1 MDSAPLGPELGGRGW
16 GQAGEMAGEVA
27 RDGGKEGVQDQ
38 GEWESRK
45 LSESG
50 IHSKAVERG

>member
-1 MDSAPLGPELGGRGW
+1 MLGFSSSGARAGWQGLGTGW
-16 GQAGEMAGEVA
+16 GDGEVA
-27 RDGGKEGVQDQ
+27 RDGGKEGVQGQ

-50 IHSKAVERG
+50 IHRKAVERE